1 MKESN
6 RLIEFDYIRVAALI
20 GILICHSC
28 FIYGDIYSRVGRYFS
43 TTFNFLFLILSAFL
57 LGFTWKKRGYPQYDS
72 SFLTGRI
79 RKLSQSY
86 YPYLAILFLFLYLS
100 EGYLSIKNIITHL
113 LYLPWFDKINGYGH
127 LWFMTMIV
135 ICYFGCWLLSRFQTT
150 FFKRN
155 SLIYSILL
163 IGSICV
169 DYIATKHG
177 LPGYMFPYL
186 TGYIFIFSYSSKI
199 TTLITRI
206 PTISNWMQFILVNVF
221 GILMFTHGI
230 FESNCFVAYL
240 IGMLCAISVFIFMY
254 KICRSFH
261 SSQFIIWL
269 SGISFEIYLVHEFFL
284 GKYNVYSIFQNPIA
298 GFLLLMILSVMA
310 AVFLKF
316 IARKVVTTNKIHIKT
331 PNK

>member
-6 RLIEFDYIRVAALI
+6 RLTEFDYIRVFALT

-28 FIYGDIYSRVGRYFS
+28 LLYSDIYSSLGRYFG

-57 LGFTWKKRGYPQYDS
+57 LGFAWEKRGYPQYDY
-72 SFLTGRI
+72 SFLKGRI

-100 EGYLSIKNIITHL
+100 DGYFSLKNIVTHL
-113 LYLPWFDKINGYGH
+113 LYLPWFNKINGYGH

-135 ICYFGCWLLSRFQTT
+135 ICYFGCWLLSRFQSI

-155 SLIYSILL
+155 SLIYLILL
-163 IGSICV
+163 IGSICL
-169 DYIATKHG
+169 DYIATRRG

-186 TGYIFIFSYSSKI
+186 IGYILIFSHPSEI
-199 TTLITRI
+199 ITLITRI
-206 PTISNWMQFILVNVF
+206 PTIINWLQFILINLF

-230 FESNCFVAYL
+230 FESNCFAAYL
-240 IGMLCAISVFIFMY
+240 IGMLCAISVFSFMH

-261 SSQFIIWL
+261 SSKFIIWL

-284 GKYNVYSIFQNPIA
+284 GKYNVYNTLQNPIA
-298 GFLLLMILSVMA
+298 GFLLLIILSVMSA
-310 AVFLKF
+310 TFLKF
-316 IARKVVTTNKIHIKT
+316 LSRKVASINNSHKNTK
-331 PNK
+331 